1 MEMEKK
7 LKKKNKMKMKRSS
20 LTASPLAAKYLAL
33 CALVATLI
41 LVPVTGVRAQTTQT
55 TLSDLQIGRQSA
67 QTSRMSLGLSLQEW
81 GNEFGT
87 GIQITSPWFLR
98 EKVAVRLGG
107 SVLWKADANWAPYY
121 ALRLGLV
128 GGNFMRNGDVR
139 LYGEGGF
146 LFLFPPSSF
155 DSDRFA
161 FGGYG
166 HFGFEFFQAPARGG
180 ASSYFI
186 ELGSN
191 GTGAKTNAGMI
202 YVNGFSVSTGLR
214 VYL

>member
-1 MEMEKK
+1 
-7 LKKKNKMKMKRSS
+7 MKSDFRPDLSS
-20 LTASPLAAKYLAL
+20 CAKYFAL
-33 CALVATLI
+33 CAILAALI
-41 LVPVTGVRAQTTQT
+41 FMPVMEIYAQASTSEPQSKGTARA
-55 TLSDLQIGRQSA
+55 
-67 QTSRMSLGLSLQEW
+67 SRISLGLSLQEW
-81 GNEFGT
+81 GNELGT
-87 GIQITSPWFLR
+87 GLQVTSPWFLHD
-98 EKVAVRLGG
+98 KVAVRLGG
-107 SVLWKADANWAPYY
+107 SVLWKVDANWTPYY

-128 GGNFMRNGDVR
+128 GGNFMRGGDIR

-146 LFLFPPSSF
+146 LFLFPASSF

-166 HFGFEFFQAPARGG
+166 HFGFEFFQPSAKGG

-191 GTGAKTNAGMI
+191 GTGAKTNVGTT

>member
-1 MEMEKK
+1 MKMK
-7 LKKKNKMKMKRSS
+7 LKKSLRSALQS
-20 LTASPLAAKYLAL
+20 DAQSVPQSAARYFVLCIILAI
-33 CALVATLI
+33 LI
-41 LVPVTGVRAQTTQT
+41 FIPTMVVCAQTT
-55 TLSDLQIGRQSA
+55 SSGMQIGRPPA
-67 QTSRMSLGLSLQEW
+67 RTSEMSLGLSLQEW
-81 GNEFGT
+81 GNELGT
-87 GIQITSPWFLR
+87 GVQITSPWFLYD
-98 EKVAVRLGG
+98 KVAVRLGG
-107 SVLWKADANWAPYY
+107 SALWKADANWAPYY

-146 LFLFPPSSF
+146 LFLFPACSF

-166 HFGFEFFQAPARGG
+166 HFGFEFFQPSVRGG

-191 GTGAKTNAGMI
+191 GTGAKTNTGTI